1 MYYKD
6 ASLVSDLRGVD
17 RDTAVKELSDS
28 VDERLNSMGVSDG
41 KKASW
46 AQVLAAWRY
55 VGRKVILQS
64 PGRYIALHLR
74 SDIKSLRS
82 GSDEIFNLLDHHPRE
97 HGTLQVL
104 RDKGLFSAI
113 QHYRKES
120 IWPDNVSHIST
131 ALLWIAYALSLL
143 GVGSLIY
150 KKQSVLL
157 ILLVG
162 TIAYFILLPGAPST
176 PRFRVPVEPVI
187 YLLAANGC
195 TFGGSVAS
203 RYLTSSRNRAKM
215 HK

>member
-1 MYYKD
+1 M
-6 ASLVSDLRGVD
+6 
-17 RDTAVKELSDS
+17 
-28 VDERLNSMGVSDG
+28 
-41 KKASW
+41 
-46 AQVLAAWRY
+46 
-55 VGRKVILQS
+55 
-64 PGRYIALHLR
+64 R
-74 SDIKSLRS
+74 S
-82 GSDEIFNLLDHHPRE
+82 FNLLDHHPRE

-176 PRFRVPVEPVI
+176 PRFRVPVEPGYIFAGSQWVHIWRKCCIKVLNIVKKQGKNAQVI
-187 YLLAANGC
+187 MYEGHLCKSTNQ
-195 TFGGSVAS
+195 
-203 RYLTSSRNRAKM
+203 
-215 HK
+215 